1 MLRFLSSFAKCT
13 YTLGWL
19 NQPKCSRLRCILGH
33 TKQLHLHPQSNQHKE
48 ISCLYTDQLKLI
60 ESWIEKRPRK
70 CHSSFSFVAKE
81 TETLIVILREV
92 VWYEKKRNF
101 LLKFWLPYL
110 PTVNFS
116 TCPSTHPRSLYSW
129 VSCLTSMSFW

>member
-19 NQPKCSRLRCILGH
+19 NQLKCSRLRCILGH
-33 TKQLHLHPQSNQHKE
+33 TKQLHLYPQSNQHKE

-70 CHSSFSFVAKE
+70 CHSSFSLVAKE

-92 VWYEKKRNF
+92 LWYEKKRNF

-110 PTVNFS
+110 PIVNFS
-116 TCPSTHPRSLYSW
+116 ACPSTHPRSLYSW